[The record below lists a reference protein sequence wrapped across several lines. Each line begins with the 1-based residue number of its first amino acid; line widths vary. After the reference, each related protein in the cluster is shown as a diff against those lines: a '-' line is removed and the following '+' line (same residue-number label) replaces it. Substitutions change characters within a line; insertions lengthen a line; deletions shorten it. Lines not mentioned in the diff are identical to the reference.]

1 MTQYQGLPQ
10 NTNRTD
16 YQNLEQADGLLNDRD
31 EYLLTE
37 DDYLDHHLN
46 INNGDT
52 KASEGSQRMR
62 YMLAGLALLV
72 CLITFVVQTEA
83 AGYLATTLN
92 YKKPIFMLYVTHSSW
107 VFLWPLQ
114 ILILR
119 IRKRYLP
126 FRTFFRLH
134 LDNVLT
140 TAQMITDIN
149 KEKSEGVMHHHR
161 KPSGSAVPEF
171 HSPYGDKSPL
181 IAILKVCLILFCA
194 LTIAGSSWYIAIN
207 LTTTSDITA
216 IYNCSA
222 FFAYAFSVPLLREAF
237 KWDKAVSVILAMAGV
252 FIVAYGG
259 ESQDNDSDKYP
270 YRLSGNL
277 VIGIGAVLYGL
288 YEVLY
293 KRLACPPS
301 TVSPRRQ
308 AAFANVVGSGIGLC
322 TLSILWIILP
332 ILHFTG
338 IETFELPRGEILWL
352 LILSVVTNMLFSGG
366 MLVLMSLT
374 SPVLSSV
381 ASLLTIFIVAIVDW
395 LLFSTPVSLAG
406 IIGGI
411 FIIIAFVMLSVA
423 TWRELAAEEEE
434 GQELENEY
442 RERELLR
449 DEGV

>member
-16 YQNLEQADGLLNDRD
+16 YQNLDQADGLLNDRD

-149 KEKSEGVMHHHR
+149 KEKSEGVMHL
-161 KPSGSAVPEF
+161 S
-171 HSPYGDKSPL
+171 L
-181 IAILKVCLILFCA
+181 IHI
-194 LTIAGSSWYIAIN
+194 
-207 LTTTSDITA
+207 
-216 IYNCSA
+216 
-222 FFAYAFSVPLLREAF
+222 
-237 KWDKAVSVILAMAGV
+237 
-252 FIVAYGG
+252 
-259 ESQDNDSDKYP
+259 
-270 YRLSGNL
+270 
-277 VIGIGAVLYGL
+277 
-288 YEVLY
+288 
-293 KRLACPPS
+293 
-301 TVSPRRQ
+301 
-308 AAFANVVGSGIGLC
+308 
-322 TLSILWIILP
+322 
-332 ILHFTG
+332 
-338 IETFELPRGEILWL
+338 
-352 LILSVVTNMLFSGG
+352 
-366 MLVLMSLT
+366 
-374 SPVLSSV
+374 
-381 ASLLTIFIVAIVDW
+381 
-395 LLFSTPVSLAG
+395 
-406 IIGGI
+406 
-411 FIIIAFVMLSVA
+411 
-423 TWRELAAEEEE
+423 
-434 GQELENEY
+434 
-442 RERELLR
+442 
-449 DEGV
+449 

>member
-1 MTQYQGLPQ
+1 MTQSQGLPL
-10 NTNRTD
+10 NTSRTE
-16 YQNLEQADGLLNDRD
+16 YQNREHTAGLLNGDD
-31 EYLLTE
+31 ERLLTE
-37 DDYLDHHLN
+37 DDYLDYDLN
-46 INNGDT
+46 INNGNI
-52 KASEGSQRMR
+52 KSGELSQKLR
-62 YMLAGLALLV
+62 YMLASFALLV

-107 VFLWPLQ
+107 TLLWPLQ
-114 ILILR
+114 IFILR

-126 FRTFFRLH
+126 FKTFFRLH
-134 LDNVLT
+134 LDNVLS
-140 TAQMITDIN
+140 TAQMIVDIN

-161 KPSGSAVPEF
+161 KPSRGAVQGF
-171 HSPYGDKSPL
+171 HSPYRDGSPL
-181 IAILKVCLILFCA
+181 IATLKVCLILFFA

-222 FFAYAFSVPLLREAF
+222 FFAYTFSVPLLREAF
-237 KWDKAVSVILAMAGV
+237 KWDKAISVILAMAGV

-259 ESQDNDSDKYP
+259 ESEDNDSSKYP

-277 VIGIGAVLYGL
+277 VIGVGAVLYGL

-332 ILHFTG
+332 VLHFTG
-338 IETFELPRGEILWL
+338 VETFELPRGEILWL

-381 ASLLTIFIVAIVDW
+381 ASLLTIFIVAVVDW
-395 LLFSTPVSLAG
+395 LFLSTPILLAG
-406 IIGGI
+406 MVGGV
-411 FIIIAFVMLSVA
+411 FILIAFVMLSVA
-423 TWRELAAEEEE
+423 TWRELVAEEEE
-434 GQELENEY
+434 GQEVENEY

-449 DEGV
+449 DEGL